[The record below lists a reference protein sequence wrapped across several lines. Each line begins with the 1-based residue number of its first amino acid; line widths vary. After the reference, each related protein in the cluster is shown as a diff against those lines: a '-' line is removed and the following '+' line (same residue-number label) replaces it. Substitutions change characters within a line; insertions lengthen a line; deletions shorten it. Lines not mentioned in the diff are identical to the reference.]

1 MNKLIYPEA
10 RANIEAAIEGL
21 ADTELQQRAW
31 IGRDARPVGEC
42 PSFSEALH
50 WLFDD
55 SGLDDGVDTC
65 IGYMLYDEAEA
76 RSVDG
81 LMKQID
87 HLLDKYGLRFPDE
100 KYINTPEWP
109 SIVAAAA
116 NCLRL
121 FRDNDR
127 KFQNAIPA
135 KEGSSR

>member
-10 RANIEAAIEGL
+10 RANIDAAIEGL

-31 IGRDARPVGEC
+31 IGRNARPVGEC
-42 PSFSEALH
+42 PTFSDALH

-55 SGLDDGVDTC
+55 SGLDDGVYTC
-65 IGYMLYDEAEA
+65 IGYMLYNEAEA

-81 LMKQID
+81 LMKQLD
-87 HLLDKYGLRFPDE
+87 HLLQKYGYRLPD
-100 KYINTPEWP
+100 KNYINTPEWP

-116 NCLRL
+116 KCLQL

-127 KFQNAIPA
+127 KFQSALPA
-135 KEGSSR
+135 GDGSAQ